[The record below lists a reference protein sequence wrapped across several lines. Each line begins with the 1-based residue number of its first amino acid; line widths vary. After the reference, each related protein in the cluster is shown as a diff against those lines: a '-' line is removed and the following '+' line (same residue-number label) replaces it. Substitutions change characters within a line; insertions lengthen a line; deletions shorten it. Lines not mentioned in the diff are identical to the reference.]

1 MSARSFGMVPPQIK
15 IPLNIGVVVVL
26 IGITTSALFFRSRSA
41 VNKVA
46 LSERPKG
53 VTTVLA
59 LAARYRP
66 TRRYVGTVAPWL
78 EARVGPQFTAAYLDT
93 VLVRPGDSVQKGQVL
108 ATLDCKSASAQSK
121 AMQMQARALST
132 TQEAL
137 SKEATRLSGLLEGGY
152 VSPNEVE
159 RRTAESAS
167 KQSELLA
174 ANARLVR
181 ASLDVDDCVLRAP
194 FAGEIAD
201 RMLDPGG
208 FARPGSPILTLVDRD
223 KVRILVDVP
232 ESDFE
237 AVAVGTPVRMR
248 LVALG
253 KEMQGTIA
261 RRAPA
266 ADPGTRTV
274 HAEIDFGEGRPE
286 GSPKKEPQLRIPVG
300 TTAELTIELG
310 ESVPA
315 IELPLRAAAV
325 KGDSATLFLV
335 KEGEAH
341 KLKISVL
348 GESGGSLFVT
358 PTIGAGTRVVTE
370 GRALLK
376 DGERVADNLES
387 FTSVQAK
394 PASPPGTSGSP
405 VPPGR
410 KEGQP

>member
-174 ANARLVR
+174 ANTALVLQRRHAEQKLAEVQDELREYEDLLAKQHERTTKADTLWR
-181 ASLDVDDCVLRAP
+181 AAHP
-194 FAGEIAD
+194 
-201 RMLDPGG
+201 
-208 FARPGSPILTLVDRD
+208 
-223 KVRILVDVP
+223 
-232 ESDFE
+232 
-237 AVAVGTPVRMR
+237 
-248 LVALG
+248 G
-253 KEMQGTIA
+253 KELVLPDLGDLIE
-261 RRAPA
+261 
-266 ADPGTRTV
+266 GYS
-274 HAEIDFGEGRPE
+274 EILNRVQNV
-286 GSPKKEPQLRIPVG
+286 S
-300 TTAELTIELG
+300 
-310 ESVPA
+310 ES
-315 IELPLRAAAV
+315 
-325 KGDSATLFLV
+325 
-335 KEGEAH
+335 
-341 KLKISVL
+341 
-348 GESGGSLFVT
+348 
-358 PTIGAGTRVVTE
+358 
-370 GRALLK
+370 
-376 DGERVADNLES
+376 
-387 FTSVQAK
+387 
-394 PASPPGTSGSP
+394 
-405 VPPGR
+405 
-410 KEGQP
+410 

>member
-15 IPLNIGVVVVL
+15 IPLSIGVAVVL
-26 IGITTSALFFRSRSA
+26 IGITTSALFLRSRSE

-59 LAARYRP
+59 QPARYRP

-78 EARVGPQFTAAYLDT
+78 EARIGPQFTAAYLDT

-121 AMQMQARALST
+121 AMQLQARALSA
-132 TQEAL
+132 TQEAI
-137 SKEATRLSGLLEGGY
+137 SKEAGRLSGLLEGGY

-159 RRTAESAS
+159 RRNAESAS
-167 KQSELLA
+167 KQAELLA
-174 ANARLVR
+174 ANERIVR
-181 ASLDVDDCVLRAP
+181 ASLDVDDCVLHAP
-194 FAGEIAD
+194 FAGEIAE
-201 RMLDPGG
+201 RMLDPGA
-208 FARPGSPILTLVDRD
+208 FARPGSPILTLVDRE
-223 KVRILVDVP
+223 KVRVLVDVP
-232 ESDFE
+232 ESDFS
-237 AVAVGTPVRMR
+237 AVAVGTPVRLR

-253 KEMQGTIA
+253 SELQGTIA

-274 HAEIDFGEGRPE
+274 HAEIDLGEGRRD
-286 GSPKKEPQLRIPVG
+286 GSPKSDPQLRIPVG

-310 ESVPA
+310 EPVPA

-325 KGDSATLFLV
+325 RGDSATLFLV
-335 KEGEAH
+335 KDGAARKI
-341 KLKISVL
+341 KLSVL
-348 GESGGSLFVT
+348 GESGGSLFVA
-358 PTIGAGTRVVTE
+358 PTISAETRVVTE

-376 DGERVADNLES
+376 DGDRVTDKLES
-387 FTSVQAK
+387 FTSIQQR
-394 PASPPGTSGSP
+394 PSPL
-405 VPPGR
+405 PGR